1 MNTVASLPDKVL
13 LPGRA
18 GLIEV
23 LCDKPEGKPK
33 GVAVIT
39 HPHPLLGGTA
49 QHKIP
54 HQLARLLQTMGYVAL
69 RPNFRGVGKTAGTHD
84 QGVGEVDDTL
94 TVIHAFAEAIS
105 PASLILVGF
114 SFGAYVQA
122 KVVEKLDKT
131 KHPLSA
137 LVLIGTPFGVIGGER
152 AYDTPAVPHDAI
164 VIHGEKDEVV
174 PLAQVM
180 DWAHPQA
187 LPVVVM
193 SGANHFFSGKLIEL
207 QASVK
212 KHLEAALRPPVPAR

>member
-1 MNTVASLPDKVL
+1 MKTVVSLPDKVL
-13 LPGRA
+13 LQGSA

-23 LCDKPEGKPK
+23 LCDKPEGEPK

-39 HPHPLLGGTA
+39 HPHPLLGGAA

-54 HQLARLLQTMGYVAL
+54 HQLARLLQAMGYVAL

-84 QGVGEVDDTL
+84 LGVGEIDDTL
-94 TVIHAFAEAIS
+94 AVVHAFAEAIS
-105 PASLILVGF
+105 PANLILVGF

-122 KVVEKLDKT
+122 KVAERLDKARY
-131 KHPLSA
+131 PLSA

-180 DWAHPQA
+180 DWARPQA
-187 LPVVVM
+187 LPVVVIP
-193 SGANHFFSGKLIEL
+193 GADHFFSGKLVEL
-207 QASVK
+207 QATVK
-212 KHLEAALRPPVPAR
+212 KHLAASLRPPVSAR

>member
-1 MNTVASLPDKVL
+1 MNSASPLPDKVL
-13 LPGRA
+13 LPGST

-23 LCDKPEGKPK
+23 LCDKPEGGPK

-54 HQLARLLQTMGYVAL
+54 HQLARLLQAMGYVAL

-84 QGVGEVDDTL
+84 LGVGEVDDTL
-94 TVIHAFAEAIS
+94 AVVHAFAEAIA
-105 PASLILVGF
+105 PARLILVGF

-122 KVVEKLDKT
+122 KVAEKLDKT

-152 AYDTPAVPHDAI
+152 AYDTPAVPRDTI

-174 PLAQVM
+174 PLARVM
-180 DWAHPQA
+180 DWARPQA
-187 LPVVVM
+187 LPVVVIP
-193 SGANHFFSGKLIEL
+193 GANHFFSGKLIEL
-207 QASVK
+207 QATVK
-212 KHLEAALRPPVPAR
+212 SHLEAALMPPVSAR

>member
-1 MNTVASLPDKVL
+1 MNTVTSLPDKVL
-13 LPGRA
+13 LQGSA

-23 LCDKPEGKPK
+23 LCDKPEGSPK

-54 HQLARLLQTMGYVAL
+54 HQLARLLQAMGYVAL
-69 RPNFRGVGKTAGTHD
+69 RPNFRGVGQTAGTHD
-84 QGVGEVDDTL
+84 MGVGEVDDTL
-94 TVIHAFAEAIS
+94 AVVHAFAEASS

-122 KVVEKLDKT
+122 KVAERLDKSR
-131 KHPLSA
+131 HPLSA

-152 AYDTPAVPHDAI
+152 AYDTPAAPQDAI
-164 VIHGEKDEVV
+164 VIHGENDEVV

-180 DWAHPQA
+180 DWARPQA
-187 LPVVVM
+187 LTVVAIPD
-193 SGANHFFSGKLIEL
+193 ANHFFNSKLVEL
-207 QASVK
+207 QATVK
-212 KHLEAALRPPVPAR
+212 KHLEAALRPPISAR